1 MEQDDKNVRIQHR
14 TFDFAPDNIRT
25 VDEERRIVELSFS
38 SETPVERWGCYEIL
52 SHSDG
57 AVMLER
63 LNTSGCLLFNHDR
76 NKVIGKILKAEI
88 KDKRGIAR
96 VQFDDDEQSLIYYNK
111 VKNGTLRNTSVG
123 YHMHEVRRE
132 ATGKGNDLKVTETA
146 TLWEPLEVSIVSVP
160 ADYSVGVGRDMPLHC
175 DDGVR
180 KANVI
185 NRPVLNERQLKY
197 NQNLTKK

>member
-1 MEQDDKNVRIQHR
+1 MEQDKNNAQIQHR

-25 VDEERRIVELSFS
+25 IDEEQRIVELSFS
-38 SETPVERWGCYEIL
+38 SETPVERWGRYEIL

-76 NKVIGKILKAEI
+76 NKVIGKILKAEVR
-88 KDKRGIAR
+88 DKRGIAR

-111 VKNGTLRNTSVG
+111 VKNSTLRNTSVG
-123 YHMHEVRRE
+123 YHIHEVRRE
-132 ATGKGNDLKVTETA
+132 ASGKGNDLKVTETV

-160 ADYSVGVGRDMPLHC
+160 ADYSVGVGRDMPLRC

-197 NQNLTKK
+197 NQNLMRK